1 MLVETLDS
9 EARLNR
15 FNRLMQEL
23 IRGIMNRNT
32 FQPWEI
38 EILLDIEACQIREP
52 VKRETLRRYQK
63 AVQRSMEKG
72 APMPLRLSE
81 YLNGKKGAPTRA
93 TTSPNPPNRWA
104 NIHLTKFLGTL
115 CYPRVHEFNWNA
127 WPDRLLRQVPERYA
141 GTG

>member
-23 IRGIMNRNT
+23 IRGNMNRNT

-38 EILLDIEACQIREP
+38 EILLDIEACQLREP

-63 AVQRSMEKG
+63 AVQRAMEKG
-72 APMPLRLSE
+72 APTPLRLSE
-81 YLNGKKGAPTRA
+81 YLSGRKRA
-93 TTSPNPPNRWA
+93 VAQASSDKPAEKPA
-104 NIHLTKFLGTL
+104 
-115 CYPRVHEFNWNA
+115 
-127 WPDRLLRQVPERYA
+127 
-141 GTG
+141 

>member
-1 MLVETLDS
+1 MLVQTIDS

-23 IRGIMNRNT
+23 IRGAMNRNT

-38 EILLDIEACQIREP
+38 DILLDIEACQILEP

-81 YLNGKKGAPTRA
+81 YLGAKKSAPARPDASTEETA
-93 TTSPNPPNRWA
+93 ASENRLA
-104 NIHLTKFLGTL
+104 
-115 CYPRVHEFNWNA
+115 
-127 WPDRLLRQVPERYA
+127 
-141 GTG
+141 

>member
-1 MLVETLDS
+1 MLVQTIDS

-23 IRGIMNRNT
+23 IRGAMNRNT

-38 EILLDIEACQIREP
+38 EILLDIEACGIREP

-72 APMPLRLSE
+72 AQMPLRLSE
-81 YLNGKKGAPTRA
+81 YLTGKKGPPVRTAP
-93 TTSPNPPNRWA
+93 SEDNPV
-104 NIHLTKFLGTL
+104 IEK
-115 CYPRVHEFNWNA
+115 
-127 WPDRLLRQVPERYA
+127 RLA
-141 GTG
+141 

>member
-1 MLVETLDS
+1 MLVETVDS

-23 IRGIMNRNT
+23 IRGNMNRNT

-63 AVQRSMEKG
+63 AVERAMEKG
-72 APMPLRLSE
+72 APTPLRLSE
-81 YLNGKKGAPTRA
+81 YLSGKKGAAAEPSSSEA
-93 TTSPNPPNRWA
+93 
-104 NIHLTKFLGTL
+104 
-115 CYPRVHEFNWNA
+115 
-127 WPDRLLRQVPERYA
+127 A
-141 GTG
+141 GKSA

>member
-1 MLVETLDS
+1 MPLQTIDS

-23 IRGIMNRNT
+23 IRGSMNRNT

-38 EILLDIEACQIREP
+38 EILIDIEACQIREP

-81 YLNGKKGAPTRA
+81 YLVGKKGSPTQTDSTA
-93 TTSPNPPNRWA
+93 DAEAS
-104 NIHLTKFLGTL
+104 
-115 CYPRVHEFNWNA
+115 EE
-127 WPDRLLRQVPERYA
+127 RLA
-141 GTG
+141 